1 LWLYIYASMTH
12 IYAKDLVLK
21 AWNKIQGAMSRIGK
35 VKEGCVP
42 IMTFSKARH
51 ERLFP

>member
-1 LWLYIYASMTH
+1 MWFFDYASMTH
-12 IYAKDLVLK
+12 IYAKDLVVK
-21 AWNKIQGAMSRIGK
+21 AWDKIEGAMSWIGK

-51 ERLFP
+51 GRLFP

>member
-1 LWLYIYASMTH
+1 MWLYIYASMTH

-21 AWNKIQGAMSRIGK
+21 AWNKIQGAMSQIGK
-35 VKEGCVP
+35 VKEGCVSV
-42 IMTFSKARH
+42 MTFSKARH

>member
-1 LWLYIYASMTH
+1 VDIDLRQHDPYH
-12 IYAKDLVLK
+12 AKDLVLK
-21 AWNKIQGAMSRIGK
+21 AWDKIQGAMSQIGK
-35 VKEGCVP
+35 VKEGCVS